1 MCFVKQLEIPHY
13 GYRNSVPT
21 TTPRSNLAKE
31 LEKYSKT
38 SFEYSGYDS
47 HAYGKRAIAPKVQT
61 RDISPKG
68 YDGRRCTLLYT
79 RVTLAVDNVVVV
91 CIRPRAARACGHRW
105 ASAQREGWAPSLQA
119 GGPGGGGRGGPG
131 PRACRQGPPA
141 SAPRPVLVFMDAPRG
156 WPGRCTSRWP
166 QCPCPCH
173 GEGCSPSVPSACMHT
188 RAIWGDPGAHAR
200 CTHARHLR
208 PRAPCAVAFL
218 KSPDSH
224 VQPRAGLVRC
234 CHVAA
239 FRQPQTPVC
248 SPTGAWGL
256 GVPLVMT

>member
-91 CIRPRAARACGHRW
+91 CIRPRAARACGHWLGLSSARGLGSFASSQGPRW
-105 ASAQREGWAPSLQA
+105 R
-119 GGPGGGGRGGPG
+119 GGGEGAGAGLVPE
-131 PRACRQGPPA
+131 RADRA
-141 SAPRPVLVFMDAPRG
+141 LRPVLVFIDTPCG
-156 WPGRCTSRWP
+156 WPGAGAPAAGR
-166 QCPCPCH
+166 
-173 GEGCSPSVPSACMHT
+173 SVPVPPRGGLQPLGALRLDARQSPPGGPGPHACCTPHLPRQT
-188 RAIWGDPGAHAR
+188 RGSLCGGISKV
-200 CTHARHLR
+200 T
-208 PRAPCAVAFL
+208 
-218 KSPDSH
+218 
-224 VQPRAGLVRC
+224 
-234 CHVAA
+234 
-239 FRQPQTPVC
+239 
-248 SPTGAWGL
+248 
-256 GVPLVMT
+256 

>member
-1 MCFVKQLEIPHY
+1 MRAPLGLGSARGLGSFASSR
-13 GYRNSVPT
+13 G
-21 TTPRSNLAKE
+21 PRGRGA
-31 LEKYSKT
+31 
-38 SFEYSGYDS
+38 G
-47 HAYGKRAIAPKVQT
+47 RARSPSVQT
-61 RDISPKG
+61 GPTGVSPETCPRLH
-68 YDGRRCTLLYT
+68 GR
-79 RVTLAVDNVVVV
+79 
-91 CIRPRAARACGHRW
+91 
-105 ASAQREGWAPSLQA
+105 
-119 GGPGGGGRGGPG
+119 
-131 PRACRQGPPA
+131 PA
-141 SAPRPVLVFMDAPRG
+141 WVA
-156 WPGRCTSRWP
+156 RWP